1 MKIPLEEGSGQ
12 SVISHNI
19 AEMIKSGHPPD
30 QAKAAAEE
38 NARQTSHDAFNNAGH
53 LSGMEEI
60 LNHPIS
66 NK

>member
-1 MKIPLEEGSGQ
+1 MKIPLEEGSYPET
-12 SVISHNI
+12 ISNNI

-38 NARQTSHDAFNNAGH
+38 NAQQASHDTFNNAGH